1 MLAQSMLNPRIPI
14 SLRIEVELA
23 TAEPSQHFG
32 NPSVWPGDTIGLAYL
47 PGSRQLPV
55 SWGSAAGT
63 SRTSEIWATAVHVPA
78 RG

>member
-1 MLAQSMLNPRIPI
+1 MLAQSMLKSAHTI
-14 SLRIEVELA
+14 SGRIEVELA

-47 PGSRQLPV
+47 PGGRQLPV
-55 SWGSAAGT
+55 RWGSAAGT